1 MKVWR
6 IENEYG
12 KGPFCGDTWSSGVDG
27 TLPPPRH
34 DPGFPK
40 DYIINERR
48 DIFGAH
54 TGSKLA
60 MWIANPAL
68 LIEDGY
74 KVVLYDVPAKKVVK
88 GTYQAVF
95 KAKHARK
102 LGEVCP
108 KKFFN
113 KFEERSLK
121 ELESLE
127 VE

>member
-12 KGPFCGDTWSSGVDG
+12 KGPFCGRGTEGVYG
-27 TLPPPRH
+27 TLPTPSH
-34 DPGFPK
+34 DPGFPM
-40 DYIINERR
+40 DYIIDEKR

-60 MWIANPAL
+60 MWIANPTFL
-68 LIEDGY
+68 VDDGY
-74 KVVLYDVPAKKVVK
+74 KIVLYDVPADAVVK

-95 KAKHARK
+95 KARRAKK

-113 KFEERSLK
+113 KFEEKSLK

>member
-6 IENEYG
+6 IENEHG
-12 KGPFCGDTWSSGVDG
+12 RGPFCGRGTEGVDG
-27 TLPPPRH
+27 TLPTPSL
-34 DPGFPK
+34 DPGFPR
-40 DYIINERR
+40 DYVINERR

-54 TGSKLA
+54 TASKLT
-60 MWIANPAL
+60 MWIANPTL
-68 LIEDGY
+68 LAEDGY
-74 KVVLYDVPAKKVVK
+74 KVVLYEVPSSVVVK

-113 KFEERSLK
+113 KFEEKSLK

-127 VE
+127 VK

>member
-6 IENEYG
+6 IENEHG
-12 KGPFCGDTWSSGVDG
+12 RGPFCGRGTEGVHG
-27 TLPPPRH
+27 TLPTPFH
-34 DPGFPK
+34 DPGFPR
-40 DYIINERR
+40 DYDINAAE

-54 TGSKLA
+54 TSSKLA
-60 MWIANPAL
+60 MWIRSPVL
-68 LIEDGY
+68 MVEDGY
-74 KVVLYDVPAKKVVK
+74 KVVLYEVPSSAVVK

-95 KAKHARK
+95 KAKHAKK